1 MKKTLKKI
9 LEMSKKYN
17 TVLEELIDYSNDIL
31 DDKILACKRHKQA
44 CQRFL
49 NDLKKMETDWNY
61 YWDEYEAERIVKWFS
76 YCKHSKGPYEG
87 KPIILNS
94 WQKFV
99 VCNIEAWKCKDSNY
113 RRFRFAFIQVGRK
126 NSKSQLEAGMAA
138 YECGAKGHNA
148 AEVYT
153 LGVEREQAK
162 IVFDEVDL
170 MLSKPLKRRFKITQ
184 KEIRHKKSHS
194 FIKHLSQKAGKTGDG
209 KNPQMAIIDEYHA
222 HPDSKM
228 YDVMKSGMISRQ
240 EPLLVIITTA
250 GTDYEETPCY
260 YEYKDCC
267 SILDGI
273 IDNDRYFVM
282 ICELEKGDDP
292 FNEKTWIKANPVA
305 ATYKVGIES
314 IKELAKLAE
323 NSSNENKKTDFLTKN
338 CNIYVDAGKNKYIDI
353 EYWKKCQRKISFED
367 FRGQTVNIG
376 ADLSKTGDL
385 TSNSFEF
392 KFLEDSITK
401 YAVFSHSYI
410 PAAVVKEKSKTDN
423 VPYDL
428 WIKRGWLT
436 ATTAND
442 GLVVD
447 YMEMVKYIENIVE
460 KYDLKRGKLGYDQHY
475 ANFFVAEMENRGW
488 ECVKVPQSCA
498 KLDNATVSFRDL
510 IMVKQIVHDENKL
523 FTWSLDNCEKDT
535 NSFGEIKLKKK
546 GNFKR
551 IDPPASAIFAHEMY
565 LAELREYKPDVNKYA
580 TEDMLKKLWG

>member
-1 MKKTLKKI
+1 
-9 LEMSKKYN
+9 MSKKYN
-17 TVLEELIDYSNDIL
+17 TVLEEIIDYSNDVL
-31 DDKILACKRHKQA
+31 TGKILACKRHKQA

-49 NDLKKMETDWNY
+49 NDLKKMETDTWNY
-61 YWDEYEAERIVKWFS
+61 YWDESEAQRIVKWYS
-76 YCKHSKGPYEG
+76 YCKHSKGVLEG
-87 KPIILNS
+87 KHIVLNS
-94 WQKFV
+94 WQKFN
-99 VCNIEAWKCKDSNY
+99 VCNIEAWKCKDTGY

-148 AEVYT
+148 AEIYT

-162 IVFDEVDL
+162 IVFDEVEL
-170 MLSKPLKRRFKITQ
+170 MLSKALKKRFKIVQ
-184 KEIRHKKSHS
+184 REIRHKKSSS

-250 GTDYEETPCY
+250 GVDYEETPCY

-267 SILDGI
+267 SILDGT
-273 IDNDRYFVM
+273 IDNDRYYVM
-282 ICELEKGDDP
+282 ICELEKEDEPYDET
-292 FNEKTWIKANPVA
+292 NWIKANPVA
-305 ATYKVGIES
+305 ATYKEGIES
-314 IKELAKLAE
+314 IRELMVLAK
-323 NSSNENKKTDFLTKN
+323 NSSDESKKVDFLTKN
-338 CNIYVDAGKNKYIDI
+338 CNIYVSAGEDKYIDI
-353 EYWKKCQRKISFED
+353 EYWKKCQREISFED
-367 FRGQTVNIG
+367 FRGCKVNIG

-385 TSNSFEF
+385 TSDSFEF
-392 KFLEDSITK
+392 QFSEFDEKNNKDVLK

-410 PAAVVKEKSKTDN
+410 PEMVVKEKSKTDN
-423 VPYDL
+423 VPYNS
-428 WIKRGWLT
+428 WIEKGWLT
-436 ATTAND
+436 KTTAND
-442 GLVVD
+442 GLIID
-447 YMEMVKYIENIVE
+447 YMEMVNHIEDMVQ

-475 ANFFVAEMENRGW
+475 ANFFVAEMEKRGW

-510 IMVKQIVHDENKL
+510 IKVQQIVHDGNKL
-523 FTWSLDNCEKDT
+523 FTWSLDNCEVDT

-546 GNFKR
+546 GKFKR

-565 LAELREYKPDVNKYA
+565 LAELREYKLNVTKYT
-580 TEDMLKKLWG
+580 TEDTLNKLWG

>member
-1 MKKTLKKI
+1 
-9 LEMSKKYN
+9 MSEYN
-17 TVLEELIDYSNDIL
+17 TVLEELIVYSNKIIDGN
-31 DDKILACKRHKQA
+31 ILACRRHKQA
-44 CQRFL
+44 CRRFL
-49 NDLKKMETDWNY
+49 SDLKKMETDEWNY
-61 YWDEYEAERIVKWFS
+61 YWDETEAERIAKWFS
-76 YCKHSKGPYEG
+76 YCRHSKGPLEG

-99 VCNIEAWKCKDSNY
+99 ICNIESWKCKDTDY

-126 NSKSQLEAGMAA
+126 NAKSQMEAGMAA
-138 YECGAKGHNA
+138 YECAAKGYNA
-148 AEVYT
+148 AEIYT
-153 LGVEREQAK
+153 LGVERDQAR
-162 IVFDEVDL
+162 IVFNEVDL
-170 MLSKPLKRRFKITQ
+170 MLSKPLKKRFKIVQ
-184 KEIRHKKSHS
+184 REIRHKKSHS

-209 KNPQMAIIDEYHA
+209 KNPQMAVIDEYHA

-250 GTDYEETPCY
+250 GVDYEETPCY

-267 SILDGI
+267 SILDGT

-282 ICELEKGDDP
+282 INELEKDDDP
-292 FNEKTWIKANPVA
+292 YDENKWIKANPVA
-305 ATYKVGIES
+305 ATYKEGIDS
-314 IKELAKLAE
+314 IRELMVLAR
-323 NSSNENKKTDFLTKN
+323 NSSDESKKVDFLTKN
-338 CNIYVDAGKNKYIDI
+338 CNIYVAAGEDKYIDI
-353 EYWKKCQRKISFED
+353 EYWKKCRRKISFED
-367 FRGQTVNIG
+367 FRGWKVNIG

-392 KFLEDSITK
+392 DFTEFDKNQNKDITK

-410 PAAVVKEKSKTDN
+410 PAAVVEEKSKTDN

-428 WIKRGWLT
+428 WIRKGWLT
-436 ATTAND
+436 KTTAND
-442 GLVVD
+442 GLIVD

-460 KYDLKRGKLGYDQHY
+460 RYELRRGKLGYDQHY

-510 IMVKQIVHDENKL
+510 IKVGHIVHDGNKL

-546 GNFKR
+546 GKFKR
-551 IDPPASAIFAHEMY
+551 IDPVASAIFSHEMY
-565 LAELREYKPDVNKYA
+565 ISELNDFEPDTEEYLRMMGWDKEVKD
-580 TEDMLKKLWG
+580 

>member
-1 MKKTLKKI
+1 MI

-17 TVLEELIDYSNDIL
+17 TVLEELINYSNDIL
-31 DDKILACKRHKQA
+31 SGRILACKRHKQA

-49 NDLKKMETDWNY
+49 NDLKKMETNEWNY

-76 YCKHSKGPYEG
+76 YCRHSKGPLEK

-99 VCNIEAWKCKDSNY
+99 VCNIEAWKCKDNKY

-138 YECGAKGHNA
+138 YEDGAKGYNA

-170 MLSKPLKRRFKITQ
+170 MLSKPLKKRFKITQ
-184 KEIRHKKSHS
+184 REIRHKKSHS
-194 FIKHLSQKAGKTGDG
+194 FIRHLSQKAGKTGDG

-222 HPDSKM
+222 HPNSKM

-250 GTDYEETPCY
+250 GEDYEETPCY

-282 ICELEKGDDP
+282 ICELEKDDEP
-292 FNEKTWIKANPVA
+292 YDETKWIKANPVA
-305 ATYKVGIES
+305 ATYKEGIES
-314 IKELAKLAE
+314 LRELAKLAKE
-323 NSSNENKKTDFLTKN
+323 SSNEQKKIDFLTKN
-338 CNIYVDAGKNKYIDI
+338 CNIYVAAGEDKYIDI

-392 KFLEDSITK
+392 QFAEFNKEQNKDITK
-401 YAVFSHSYI
+401 YAVFSHI
-410 PAAVVKEKSKTDN
+410 
-423 VPYDL
+423 
-428 WIKRGWLT
+428 
-436 ATTAND
+436 
-442 GLVVD
+442 
-447 YMEMVKYIENIVE
+447 
-460 KYDLKRGKLGYDQHY
+460 
-475 ANFFVAEMENRGW
+475 
-488 ECVKVPQSCA
+488 
-498 KLDNATVSFRDL
+498 FR
-510 IMVKQIVHDENKL
+510 QQ
-523 FTWSLDNCEKDT
+523 
-535 NSFGEIKLKKK
+535 
-546 GNFKR
+546 
-551 IDPPASAIFAHEMY
+551 
-565 LAELREYKPDVNKYA
+565 
-580 TEDMLKKLWG
+580 